1 MINWIG
7 LEVDI
12 GKWQMWVMER
22 DKLDVI
28 ELKGFLRSE

>member
-1 MINWIG
+1 MG

-12 GKWQMWVMER
+12 GKMANVGYREK